1 MKTWITSRSLGRRQP
16 IFRTVPL
23 VLLLGL
29 LMSSALMF
37 RPAAAHSQSP
47 LNAGTVQTRALN
59 GAPRLDT
66 FVKGTDNYLRHRWW
80 QQDTG
85 WSNWESFDILM
96 GSAPT
101 AIVDTFQGAIQ
112 TYPDALKGNIID
124 VFYRGGPDLWVFQ
137 FNVCCQQTV
146 ITGHRNLGHLP
157 AYVSPWPGGGF
168 HTEGPLTSAPAVAS
182 WGPGRLDVF
191 GFAGDH
197 WLIHRWWEERVTGGI
212 NPTDD
217 GWSDW
222 ELLSDA
228 DFSGDPAAVSWGGGR
243 IDVFVHGSDGNALE
257 DKVFDNGQW
266 TNWQDLGIPP
276 CCDSIL
282 YSPAAVSWTT
292 GKQAVF
298 AVGSTNQIWY
308 R

>member
-101 AIVDTFQGAIQ
+101 AIVETFQGAIQ
-112 TYPDALKGNIID
+112 TYPDALKRNIID
-124 VFYRGGPDLWVFQ
+124 VIYVRVQLLGLFHFQ
-137 FNVCCQQTV
+137 VDCRHVVNP
-146 ITGHRNLGHLP
+146 GHRNLGLH
-157 AYVSPWPGGGF
+157 
-168 HTEGPLTSAPAVAS
+168 
-182 WGPGRLDVF
+182 
-191 GFAGDH
+191 
-197 WLIHRWWEERVTGGI
+197 
-212 NPTDD
+212 
-217 GWSDW
+217 
-222 ELLSDA
+222 
-228 DFSGDPAAVSWGGGR
+228 
-243 IDVFVHGSDGNALE
+243 
-257 DKVFDNGQW
+257 DK
-266 TNWQDLGIPP
+266 T
-276 CCDSIL
+276 
-282 YSPAAVSWTT
+282 
-292 GKQAVF
+292 
-298 AVGSTNQIWY
+298 
-308 R
+308 